1 MSPPPLPS
9 TLDVI
14 GPDTFAQHGYPHAA
28 WKRLRREAP
37 VHWFDLPGGV
47 GFWAVTRREDVVWI
61 SKQPARFRNAPRLA
75 IFEQGAPVEGER
87 KLARHLL
94 NMDPPEHAA
103 YRGAASGWF
112 TPRAIQRRQPEVERI
127 ARDLLDE
134 MAGDGGEREGDFV
147 ADLTAPLTLH
157 VLADMLGV
165 PRADWRLMFRWTNQ
179 IAGASDSEYQTGDAP
194 IHGVE
199 DARHGLFSY
208 FTELA
213 AERRKAPRDDMVS
226 VLANAT
232 VDGRPMPAFELL
244 SYFLLLVV
252 AGNET
257 TRNAA
262 SGGLLALVENPSQMR
277 RLRAGPGLVPTAVE
291 EIVRW
296 TSPVIQFCRTPVED
310 VEIRG
315 QQVRRGDSLCLL
327 YPSAN
332 RDEEAFED
340 ADVFRVDRKPN
351 PHLGFGIGEHF
362 CLGANL
368 ARLELRVIFAEL
380 ARRLEAVELAGP
392 VERMRSSFLGGVKR
406 MPIRYRLRAAA
417 ALLAGLWL
425 LASPGV
431 ARADQ
436 LDQSFAGPGTSGS
449 VDMTAAFSR
458 AQTFTVGVDGT
469 LTRIALTIGK
479 SDGTLDA
486 DELRIDVRPTDAGGA
501 PLEDAGSALATATVL
516 GSQLT
521 NALDPNDPFEID
533 VSAAGVQVTAGQ
545 QLAIVASSDVPFAMN
560 RAFYWYAFLV
570 TGEGYPGGDAWLD
583 GGTWGLQNG
592 GGVDLV
598 FSTWVEAPEPSPA
611 AGAGAALLAALAL
624 RARQRIARPTRTTV
638 LRGLAM

>member
-1 MSPPPLPS
+1 MSSPPLPS
-9 TLDVI
+9 TDDVL
-14 GPDTFAQHGYPHAA
+14 GPDTFARSGYPHAA

-47 GFWAVTRREDVVWI
+47 GFWAITRREDVVWI
-61 SKQPARFRNAPRLA
+61 SKQPARFRNGPRLA
-75 IFEQGAPVEGER
+75 IFERGAPVEGER
-87 KLARHLL
+87 TLARHLL

-127 ARDLLDE
+127 ARDLLDA
-134 MAGDGGEREGDFV
+134 MAGDGGERTGDFV

-179 IAGASDSEYQTGDAP
+179 IAGASDSEYQTGGEP
-194 IHGVE
+194 IDGVQ
-199 DARHGLFSY
+199 DARQGLFEY

-226 VLANAT
+226 VLANAS
-232 VDGRPMPAFELL
+232 VGGRPMPAFELL

-262 SGGLLALVENPSQMR
+262 SGGLLALIEHPEQMQK
-277 RLRAGPGLVPTAVE
+277 LRAEPALVPTAVE

-296 TSPVIQFCRTPVED
+296 TSPVIQFCRTPLAD

-315 QQVRRGDSLCLL
+315 QRIAAGESLCLL

-332 RDEEAFED
+332 RDEDAFAEPD
-340 ADVFRVDRKPN
+340 AFRVDRKPN

-406 MPIRYRLRAAA
+406 MPIRYRLRAARA
-417 ALLAGLWL
+417 VAGLLAGLWVL
-425 LASPGV
+425 TGAGA

-436 LDQSFAGPGTSGS
+436 LDQSFAGPGTVAT
-449 VDMTAAFSR
+449 VDVTESFAR
-458 AQTFTVGVDGT
+458 AQTFTVGLDGT
-469 LTRIALTIGK
+469 LTRIAMPLAK
-479 SDGTLDA
+479 SGNTLDA

-501 PLEDAGSALATATVL
+501 PLEDPGSALAVATVL
-516 GSQLT
+516 GSELT
-521 NALDPNDPFEID
+521 EALDPNSPVELDL
-533 VSAAGVQVTAGQ
+533 SAAAVPVTAGQ
-545 QLAIVASSDVPFAMN
+545 QLAIVWSSSVPWAANRGFAL
-560 RAFYWYAFLV
+560 YAWIV
-570 TGEGYPGGDAWLD
+570 SGEGYAGGAAWLD
-583 GGTWGLQNG
+583 AGTWQLQNG
-592 GGVDLV
+592 GGVDLA
-598 FSTWVEAPEPSPA
+598 FRTWVEAPEPA
-611 AGAGAALLAALAL
+611 AGAGAGAAAAALAALA
-624 RARQRIARPTRTTV
+624 RCGRRVREARPR
-638 LRGLAM
+638 R